1 MLAPYCAPCV
11 RISQVVAL
19 AIKAKHRVCWGPLQ
33 TREDTC
39 KYEPAYIPP
48 RSLGAQ
54 PSADEH
60 APSARNPYGP
70 FQFPTGLTVSTG
82 GKGSDSDAGQL
93 VETDEATTGDS
104 SSLAAGCRI

>member
-60 APSARNPYGP
+60 APSARNPHGP
-70 FQFPTGLTVSTG
+70 FQFPTSQ
-82 GKGSDSDAGQL
+82 KGVCRLSGRRFRE
-93 VETDEATTGDS
+93 VATTS
-104 SSLAAGCRI
+104 SRRVPAKLYVLR